1 MLRDTF
7 VQFIA
12 CLAIALGIG
21 VATSAVVTVGRCV
34 GSLLPVPVLLACDAD
49 GNGIVDRVDIQL
61 IADARGTTPSGRNDP
76 RDVDH
81 DGMITV
87 LDDRACT
94 LNCTN
99 TLCASQGTPQP

>member
-1 MLRDTF
+1 MLRETF

-12 CLAIALGIG
+12 CLAIALAIG
-21 VATSAVVTVGRCV
+21 VAASAVVTVGRCV
-34 GSLLPVPVLLACDAD
+34 GALLAGPVLLACDVD

-61 IADARGTTPSGRNDP
+61 IADAHGTTPSGRNDP
-76 RDVDH
+76 RDADH

-94 LNCTN
+94 LDCTYL
-99 TLCASQGTPQP
+99 LCAGRHSHR